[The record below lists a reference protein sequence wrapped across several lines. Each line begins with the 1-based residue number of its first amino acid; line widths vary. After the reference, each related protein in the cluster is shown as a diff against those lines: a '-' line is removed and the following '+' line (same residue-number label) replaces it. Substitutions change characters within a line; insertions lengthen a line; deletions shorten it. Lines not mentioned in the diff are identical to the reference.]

1 MYILIEVQRAIDSRI
16 MAKKYKLNFKNA
28 IKSLDELAQTDTLIM
43 DDYFF
48 LDKTFSTEDLQYIVN
63 DDAPL
68 SNHLNTILK
77 VIEESPLLKEHML
90 GHTIPINKY
99 FRIQKVEGE
108 RRCKIKILKE
118 VLIDDSTVQ
127 IIIKV
132 IIRNEETTYLVRF
145 SDKQIASTIQKIRD
159 ASLRTSVNR
168 LMQHN

>member
-99 FRIQKVEGE
+99 FRIQKVEG
-108 RRCKIKILKE
+108 
-118 VLIDDSTVQ
+118 
-127 IIIKV
+127 
-132 IIRNEETTYLVRF
+132 
-145 SDKQIASTIQKIRD
+145 
-159 ASLRTSVNR
+159 
-168 LMQHN
+168 